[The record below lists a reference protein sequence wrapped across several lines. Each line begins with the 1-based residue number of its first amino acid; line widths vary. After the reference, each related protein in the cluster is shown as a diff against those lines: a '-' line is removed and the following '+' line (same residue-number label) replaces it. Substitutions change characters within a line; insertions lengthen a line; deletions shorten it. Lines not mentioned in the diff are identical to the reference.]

1 LILFKVKS
9 NQILESALPIAYCQL
24 PEASCQKPDANYK
37 PKIIQIFAD
46 INLLLR
52 EFFD

>member
-1 LILFKVKS
+1 M
-9 NQILESALPIAYCQL
+9 
-24 PEASCQKPDANYK
+24 PEASRQKPAANFK
-37 PKIIQIFAD
+37 PKIIQIFAE